1 MGKCYYNIVVC
12 KIINLLLN
20 NIYLHEREMKKRQV
34 MALLVASAL
43 ILSGKSMTVFAEDV
57 QPITDNVQNY
67 DDSSQLDIQN
77 VEQIQ
82 SGDETQNSIESIEI
96 KNDETGINEIYHQL
110 PYYRLYSAVET
121 IVRNGSL
128 KFHYADG
135 TESEWRYSWQVL
147 TDGVEL
153 KIRDSSGKLV
163 KQEYG
168 NDGSSKLL
176 SAGSYQVD
184 LVYNNEE
191 YKLLGFEV
199 KSVED
204 CASQTLS
211 LNNKV
216 DVKRNYGN
224 VTKVTIS
231 DKAVYEF
238 QSDKSNTYFLHVVK
252 ADGITENL
260 MVFNAGQSECYLKK
274 GTYYIYADGNVQ
286 GLSMK
291 QKIIQNISLIERP
304 DGVQNIY
311 TEKEFKEINGLF
323 WTWDSKI
330 NNALKFRVTYKD
342 GTYEDMNYEQFG
354 ALNNYDGN
362 LQGGRNISIGNTDGD
377 IGVYYE
383 KIMFAGEG
391 YTWENPIATIPFY
404 VTYEFPDVPV
414 ERWDYPYIAKI
425 SAAAI
430 MKGMDD
436 GEFKAGETLVRAQFA
451 TTLYRMSGSP
461 DVEYST
467 KFPDVA
473 DGQFYT
479 KPILWASKVGVANG
493 YANGNFGP
501 GDNINREQ
509 MATMMYNYAK
519 NEGYDISSKKS
530 LEQFSDGQYVS
541 TYAKNAMEWA
551 VANGI
556 ITGKDSGTRLDPQGL
571 ANRGECAAILLR
583 FLEKYVY

>member
-1 MGKCYYNIVVC
+1 M
-12 KIINLLLN
+12 
-20 NIYLHEREMKKRQV
+20 
-34 MALLVASAL
+34 
-43 ILSGKSMTVFAEDV
+43 
-57 QPITDNVQNY
+57 
-67 DDSSQLDIQN
+67 
-77 VEQIQ
+77 
-82 SGDETQNSIESIEI
+82 
-96 KNDETGINEIYHQL
+96 
-110 PYYRLYSAVET
+110 
-121 IVRNGSL
+121 
-128 KFHYADG
+128 
-135 TESEWRYSWQVL
+135 
-147 TDGVEL
+147 
-153 KIRDSSGKLV
+153 
-163 KQEYG
+163 
-168 NDGSSKLL
+168 
-176 SAGSYQVD
+176 
-184 LVYNNEE
+184 
-191 YKLLGFEV
+191 
-199 KSVED
+199 
-204 CASQTLS
+204 
-211 LNNKV
+211 
-216 DVKRNYGN
+216 
-224 VTKVTIS
+224 
-231 DKAVYEF
+231 
-238 QSDKSNTYFLHVVK
+238 
-252 ADGITENL
+252 
-260 MVFNAGQSECYLKK
+260 
-274 GTYYIYADGNVQ
+274 
-286 GLSMK
+286 
-291 QKIIQNISLIERP
+291 IERP

-556 ITGKDSGTRLDPQGL
+556 ITGKDSGTRLDPRGL

>member
-1 MGKCYYNIVVC
+1 
-12 KIINLLLN
+12 
-20 NIYLHEREMKKRQV
+20 

-96 KNDETGINEIYHQL
+96 KNDETGINEIYPQL

-121 IVRNGSL
+121 IVKNGSL

-153 KIRDSSGKLV
+153 KIRDSSGNLMT
-163 KQEYG
+163 
-168 NDGSSKLL
+168 DDSSELL

-191 YKLLGFEV
+191 YKLFGFEV

-216 DVKRNYGN
+216 DVKGNYGN

-231 DKAVYEF
+231 DNAVYEF
-238 QSDKSNTYFLHVVK
+238 QSDKAKTIALHVVK
-252 ADGITENL
+252 ADGSIENL
-260 MVFNAGQSECYLKK
+260 MFYIHGQTECYLKK

-286 GLSMK
+286 GLSMN

-311 TEKEFKEINGLF
+311 TEKEFKEIDGLF
-323 WTWDSKI
+323 WTWKSKI

-354 ALNNYDGN
+354 ALNNYNGN
-362 LQGGRNISIGNTDGD
+362 LQGGKNISIGNKDGD

-430 MKGMDD
+430 MTGMGN
-436 GEFKAGETLVRAQFA
+436 GEFNSTGTLVRAQFA

>member
-1 MGKCYYNIVVC
+1 
-12 KIINLLLN
+12 
-20 NIYLHEREMKKRQV
+20 MKKRQV
-34 MALLVASAL
+34 MALLVAAAL

-82 SGDETQNSIESIEI
+82 SGDETQNSIESIEF
-96 KNDETGINEIYHQL
+96 KNDETGINEIYPPL
-110 PYYRLYSAVET
+110 PYFRLYET
-121 IVRNGSL
+121 VDFIVKYGSL

-153 KIRDSSGKLV
+153 KIRDSSGNLMTDDSL
-163 KQEYG
+163 E
-168 NDGSSKLL
+168 LL

-191 YKLLGFEV
+191 YKLFGFEV

-216 DVKRNYGN
+216 DVKGNYGN

-231 DKAVYEF
+231 DNAVYEF
-238 QSDKSNTYFLHVVK
+238 QSDKAKTIALHVVK
-252 ADGITENL
+252 ADGSTENV
-260 MVFNAGQSECYLKK
+260 MFYIDGQTECYLKK

-286 GLSMK
+286 GLSMN

-311 TEKEFKEINGLF
+311 TEKEFKEIDGLF
-323 WTWDSKI
+323 WTWKSKI

-430 MKGMDD
+430 MKGMGN
-436 GEFKAGETLVRAQFA
+436 GEFNSTGTLVRAQFA

-473 DGQFYT
+473 DEQFYT